1 MAKKLDAKDVEL
13 YLLEN
18 TDFFVSRES
27 LVSELSFKHD
37 AEGASSLLEMQ
48 VRKLRDEQSRLMDM
62 LTGFVSTGKENE
74 ELYFKS
80 KNLTLSLISS
90 NKFDEV
96 KKTVELFFQEN
107 FEVDSCI
114 LETLSDAEL
123 QKLEK
128 ITGLDMNKDAIH
140 MGPLSKEKM
149 AAFFSNDAI
158 KSAVISVMKL
168 EKGFGLLKVG
178 SIEATKY
185 LGDGDT
191 TFIEYIRDVIVR
203 VLESKEA

>member
-1 MAKKLDAKDVEL
+1 MAKKLDAKEVEL

-18 TDFFVSRES
+18 TDFFLSRES

-37 AEGASSLLEMQ
+37 TQGATSLLEMQ

-62 LTGFVSTGKENE
+62 LSGFVSTGKENE
-74 ELYFKS
+74 ELFFKS
-80 KNLTLSLISS
+80 KNLTLSVIAA
-90 NKFDEV
+90 KDFDEV
-96 KKTVELFFQEN
+96 KKTVELFFEQN
-107 FEVDSCI
+107 FEIDSCI
-114 LETLSDAEL
+114 LEILTDSQLQEL
-123 QKLEK
+123 ENK
-128 ITGLDMNKDAIH
+128 TNLDMNKDAIH

-149 AAFFSNDAI
+149 NAFFSSESV

-168 EKGFGLLKVG
+168 KSGFGLLKIG
-178 SIEATKY
+178 SNEPTKY

-191 TFIEYIRDVIVR
+191 TFIEYIRDIIVT

>member
-18 TDFFVSRES
+18 TDFFLSRES

-37 AEGASSLLEMQ
+37 ADGATSLLEMQ

-62 LTGFVSTGKENE
+62 LSGFVSTGKENE
-74 ELYFKS
+74 ELFFKS
-80 KNLTLSLISS
+80 KNLTLSLITSK
-90 NKFDEV
+90 NFDEV
-96 KKTVELFFQEN
+96 KKTVESFFEKN
-107 FEVDSCI
+107 FEIDSCI
-114 LETLSDAEL
+114 LEALSDPEL
-123 QKLEK
+123 QELESK
-128 ITGLDMNKDAIH
+128 TGLGMSKDVIH

-149 AAFFSNDAI
+149 DAFFSSDSV

-168 EKGFGLLKVG
+168 KKGFALLKMG
-178 SIEATKY
+178 SNEPTKY

-191 TFIEYIRDVIVR
+191 TFIEYIRDIIVR

>member
-18 TDFFVSRES
+18 TDFFLSRES

-37 AEGASSLLEMQ
+37 ADGATSLLEMQ

-62 LTGFVSTGKENE
+62 LSGFVSTGKENE
-74 ELYFKS
+74 ELFFKS
-80 KNLTLSLISS
+80 KNLTLSLITSK
-90 NKFDEV
+90 NFDEV
-96 KKTVELFFQEN
+96 KKTVESFFEKN
-107 FEVDSCI
+107 FEIDSCI
-114 LETLSDAEL
+114 LEALSDPEL
-123 QKLEK
+123 QELESK
-128 ITGLDMNKDAIH
+128 TGLGMSKDVIH

-149 AAFFSNDAI
+149 DAFFSSDSV

-168 EKGFGLLKVG
+168 KKGFALLKIG
-178 SIEATKY
+178 SNEPTKY

-191 TFIEYIRDVIVR
+191 TFIEYIRDIIVE

>member
-18 TDFFVSRES
+18 TDFFLSRES

-37 AEGASSLLEMQ
+37 ADGATSLLEMQ

-62 LTGFVSTGKENE
+62 LSGFVSTGKENE
-74 ELYFKS
+74 ELFFKS
-80 KNLTLSLISS
+80 KNLTLSLITSK
-90 NKFDEV
+90 NFDEV
-96 KKTVELFFQEN
+96 KKTVESFFEKN
-107 FEVDSCI
+107 FEIDSCI
-114 LETLSDAEL
+114 LEALSDPEL
-123 QKLEK
+123 QELESK
-128 ITGLDMNKDAIH
+128 TGLGMSKDVIH

-149 AAFFSNDAI
+149 DAFFSSDSV

-168 EKGFGLLKVG
+168 KKGFALLKIG
-178 SIEATKY
+178 SNEPTKY

-191 TFIEYIRDVIVR
+191 TFIEYIRDIIVK

>member
-18 TDFFVSRES
+18 TDFFLSRES

-37 AEGASSLLEMQ
+37 ADGATSLLEMQ

-62 LTGFVSTGKENE
+62 LSGFVSTGKENE
-74 ELYFKS
+74 ELFFKS
-80 KNLTLSLISS
+80 KNLTLSLITSK
-90 NKFDEV
+90 NFDEV
-96 KKTVELFFQEN
+96 KKTVESFFEKN
-107 FEVDSCI
+107 FEIDSCI
-114 LETLSDAEL
+114 LEALSDPEL
-123 QKLEK
+123 QELESK
-128 ITGLDMNKDAIH
+128 TGLGMSKDVIH

-149 AAFFSNDAI
+149 DAFFSSDSV

-168 EKGFGLLKVG
+168 KKGFALLKIG
-178 SIEATKY
+178 SNEPTKY

-191 TFIEYIRDVIVR
+191 TFIEYIRDIIIR

>member
-1 MAKKLDAKDVEL
+1 MAKKLNAKEVEL

-18 TDFFVSRES
+18 TDFFLSRES

-37 AEGASSLLEMQ
+37 AQGATSLLEMQ

-62 LTGFVSTGKENE
+62 LSGFLSTGKENE
-74 ELYFKS
+74 EIFFKS
-80 KNLTLSLISS
+80 KNLTLSVIAA
-90 NKFDEV
+90 KDFDEV
-96 KKTVELFFQEN
+96 KKTVELFFEQN
-107 FEVDSCI
+107 FEIDSCI
-114 LETLSDAEL
+114 LEILTDSQLQEL
-123 QKLEK
+123 ENK
-128 ITGLDMNKDAIH
+128 TNLDMNKDAIH

-149 AAFFSNDAI
+149 DAFFSSESV

-168 EKGFGLLKVG
+168 KSGFGLLKIG
-178 SIEATKY
+178 SNEPTKY

-191 TFIEYIRDVIVR
+191 TFIEYIRDIIVT

>member
-74 ELYFKS
+74 ELFFKS

-114 LETLSDAEL
+114 LEILSDAEL

>member
-74 ELYFKS
+74 ELFFKS

-168 EKGFGLLKVG
+168 KKGFGLLKVG

>member
-1 MAKKLDAKDVEL
+1 MAKKLDAKDIEL

-18 TDFFVSRES
+18 TDFFLSRES

-37 AEGASSLLEMQ
+37 ADGATSLLEMQ

-62 LTGFVSTGKENE
+62 LSGFVTTGKENE
-74 ELYFKS
+74 ELFFKS
-80 KNLTLSLISS
+80 KNLTLSLITSK
-90 NKFDEV
+90 NFDEV
-96 KKTVELFFQEN
+96 KKTVESFFEKN
-107 FEVDSCI
+107 FEIDSCI
-114 LETLSDAEL
+114 LEALSDPEL
-123 QKLEK
+123 QELESK
-128 ITGLDMNKDAIH
+128 TGLGMSKDVIH

-149 AAFFSNDAI
+149 DAFFSSDSV

-168 EKGFGLLKVG
+168 KKGFALLKIG
-178 SIEATKY
+178 SNEPTKY

-191 TFIEYIRDVIVR
+191 TFIEYIRDIIVR

>member
-74 ELYFKS
+74 ELFFKS

-191 TFIEYIRDVIVR
+191 TFIEYIRDVIVK

>member
-74 ELYFKS
+74 ELFFKS

-123 QKLEK
+123 QNLEK

-140 MGPLSKEKM
+140 MGPLSKEKI

>member
-48 VRKLRDEQSRLMDM
+48 IRKLRDEQSRLMDM

-74 ELYFKS
+74 ELFFKS

-123 QKLEK
+123 QNLEK

-168 EKGFGLLKVG
+168 EKGFGLLKLG

>member
-18 TDFFVSRES
+18 TDFFLSRES

-37 AEGASSLLEMQ
+37 ADGATSLLEMQ

-62 LTGFVSTGKENE
+62 LSGFVSTGKENE
-74 ELYFKS
+74 ELFFKS
-80 KNLTLSLISS
+80 KNLTLSLITSK
-90 NKFDEV
+90 NFDEV
-96 KKTVELFFQEN
+96 KKTVESFFEKN
-107 FEVDSCI
+107 FEIDSCI
-114 LETLSDAEL
+114 LEALSDPEL
-123 QKLEK
+123 QELESK
-128 ITGLDMNKDAIH
+128 TGLGMSKDVIH

-149 AAFFSNDAI
+149 DAFFSSDSV

-168 EKGFGLLKVG
+168 KKGFALLKMG
-178 SIEATKY
+178 SNKPTKY

-191 TFIEYIRDVIVR
+191 TFIEYIRDIIVR

>member
-18 TDFFVSRES
+18 TDFFVLRES

-74 ELYFKS
+74 ELFFKS

-96 KKTVELFFQEN
+96 KKTVEHFFQEN

-123 QKLEK
+123 QKLEE
-128 ITGLDMNKDAIH
+128 ITGLDMNKNAIH

>member
-74 ELYFKS
+74 ELFFKS

-90 NKFDEV
+90 NNFDEV

-140 MGPLSKEKM
+140 MGPLSKEKI

-168 EKGFGLLKVG
+168 ENGFGLLKVG
-178 SIEATKY
+178 SNEATKY

-191 TFIEYIRDVIVR
+191 TFIEYIRDIIVR

>member
-74 ELYFKS
+74 ELFFKS

-128 ITGLDMNKDAIH
+128 ITGLNMNKDAIH

-203 VLESKEA
+203 VLDSKEA

>member
-74 ELYFKS
+74 ELFFKS

-149 AAFFSNDAI
+149 AAFFSDDAI

>member
-1 MAKKLDAKDVEL
+1 MAKKLDAKDIEL

-18 TDFFVSRES
+18 TDFFLSRES

-37 AEGASSLLEMQ
+37 AEGATSLLEMQ

-62 LTGFVSTGKENE
+62 LSGFVSTGKENE
-74 ELYFKS
+74 ELFFKS
-80 KNLTLSLISS
+80 KNLTLSLITSK
-90 NKFDEV
+90 NFDEV
-96 KKTVELFFQEN
+96 KKTVESFFEKN
-107 FEVDSCI
+107 FEIDSCI
-114 LETLSDAEL
+114 LEALSDPEL
-123 QKLEK
+123 QELESK
-128 ITGLDMNKDAIH
+128 TGLGMSKDVIH

-149 AAFFSNDAI
+149 DAFFSSDSV

-168 EKGFGLLKVG
+168 KKGFALLKMG
-178 SIEATKY
+178 SNEPTKY

-191 TFIEYIRDVIVR
+191 TFIEYIRDIIVR

>member
-1 MAKKLDAKDVEL
+1 MAKKLDAKEVEL

-18 TDFFVSRES
+18 TDFFLSRES

-37 AEGASSLLEMQ
+37 AQGATSLLEMQ

-62 LTGFVSTGKENE
+62 LSGFVSTGKENE
-74 ELYFKS
+74 ELFFKS
-80 KNLTLSLISS
+80 KNLTLSVIAA
-90 NKFDEV
+90 KDFDEV
-96 KKTVELFFQEN
+96 KKTVELFFEQN
-107 FEVDSCI
+107 FEIDSCI
-114 LETLSDAEL
+114 LEILTDSQLQEL
-123 QKLEK
+123 ENK
-128 ITGLDMNKDAIH
+128 TNLDMNKDAIH

-149 AAFFSNDAI
+149 DAFFSSESV

-168 EKGFGLLKVG
+168 KSNFGLLKIG
-178 SIEATKY
+178 SNEPTKY

-191 TFIEYIRDVIVR
+191 TFIEYIRDIIVT

>member
-18 TDFFVSRES
+18 TDFFLSRES

-37 AEGASSLLEMQ
+37 ADGATSLLEMQ

-62 LTGFVSTGKENE
+62 LSGFVSTGKENE
-74 ELYFKS
+74 ELFFKS
-80 KNLTLSLISS
+80 KNLTLSLITSK
-90 NKFDEV
+90 NFDEV
-96 KKTVELFFQEN
+96 KKTVESFFEKN
-107 FEVDSCI
+107 FEIDSCI
-114 LETLSDAEL
+114 LEVLSDPEL
-123 QKLEK
+123 QELESK
-128 ITGLDMNKDAIH
+128 TGLGMSKDVIH

-149 AAFFSNDAI
+149 DAFFSSDSV

-168 EKGFGLLKVG
+168 KKGFALLKMG
-178 SIEATKY
+178 SNEPTKY

-191 TFIEYIRDVIVR
+191 TFIEYIRDIIVR

>member
-1 MAKKLDAKDVEL
+1 MAKKLNAKEVEL

-18 TDFFVSRES
+18 MDFFLSRES

-37 AEGASSLLEMQ
+37 AQGATSLLEMQ

-62 LTGFVSTGKENE
+62 LSGFVSTGKENE
-74 ELYFKS
+74 ELFFKS
-80 KNLTLSLISS
+80 KNLTLSVIAA
-90 NKFDEV
+90 KDFDEV
-96 KKTVELFFQEN
+96 KKTVELFFEQN
-107 FEVDSCI
+107 FEIDSCI
-114 LETLSDAEL
+114 LEILTDSQLQEL
-123 QKLEK
+123 ENK
-128 ITGLDMNKDAIH
+128 TNLDMNKDAIH

-149 AAFFSNDAI
+149 DAFFSSESV

-168 EKGFGLLKVG
+168 KSGFGLLKIG
-178 SIEATKY
+178 SNEPTKY

-191 TFIEYIRDVIVR
+191 TFIEYIRDIIVT

>member
-1 MAKKLDAKDVEL
+1 MAKKLDAKDIEL

-18 TDFFVSRES
+18 TNFFLSRES

-37 AEGASSLLEMQ
+37 ADGATSLLEMQ

-62 LTGFVSTGKENE
+62 LSGFVSTGKENE
-74 ELYFKS
+74 ELFFKS
-80 KNLTLSLISS
+80 KNLTLSLITSK
-90 NKFDEV
+90 NFDEV
-96 KKTVELFFQEN
+96 KKTVESFFEKN
-107 FEVDSCI
+107 FEIDSCI
-114 LETLSDAEL
+114 LEALSDPEL
-123 QKLEK
+123 QELESK
-128 ITGLDMNKDAIH
+128 TGLGMSKDVIH

-149 AAFFSNDAI
+149 DAFFSSDSV

-168 EKGFGLLKVG
+168 KKGFALLKMG
-178 SIEATKY
+178 SNEPTKY

-191 TFIEYIRDVIVR
+191 TFIEYIRDIIVR